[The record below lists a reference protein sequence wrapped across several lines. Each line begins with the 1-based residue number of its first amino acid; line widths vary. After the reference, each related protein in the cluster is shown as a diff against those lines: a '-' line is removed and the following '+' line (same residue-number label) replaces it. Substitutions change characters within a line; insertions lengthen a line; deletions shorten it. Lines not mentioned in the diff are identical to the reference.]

1 MSKDIQR
8 TALRVP
14 RDLHNA
20 IHEAAGASG
29 RTMNAEIV
37 YRLELSF
44 LQSNPQT
51 KLVNIERAREL
62 AAIAR
67 QQLPTMIMDKVA
79 LEINRSIALGH
90 SGAYVDLNEFEL
102 EFLSEEHFE
111 KIFEPVTQ
119 NLTNAGYTIEDL
131 NVGSMSI
138 DF

>member
-1 MSKDIQR
+1 
-8 TALRVP
+8 
-14 RDLHNA
+14 
-20 IHEAAGASG
+20 
-29 RTMNAEIV
+29 MNAEIV

-111 KIFEPVTQ
+111 KIFEPITQ

-131 NVGSMSI
+131 NVGSISI